1 MSLVLA
7 GPRRIFV
14 LLAFCECVGPARRVT
29 PALPLDLP
37 AHELLGVASSA
48 TRVGTIARVRRL
60 HWIVAGWLV
69 GVTLLVIE
77 RVSPVRAP

>member
-7 GPRRIFV
+7 GSRRIFV
-14 LLAFCECVGPARRVT
+14 LLAFCECVGPDRRVT
-29 PALPLDLP
+29 PARSIDRR
-37 AHELLGVASSA
+37 AHELPGVASSP
-48 TRVGTIARVRRL
+48 TRDGTVARVRRL

-77 RVSPVRAP
+77 RVTPSGAR